1 MGKPCV
7 IASVGNKVF
16 GPRNLLCHS
25 NKTKIE
31 KVASECQ
38 NTKSEVEK
46 LIGMM
51 RWSSKAQMPQISSL
65 ILFSFDPFAILV

>member
-7 IASVGNKVF
+7 IASVGNNVF
-16 GPRNLLCHS
+16 GTRNLLCHS

-38 NTKSEVEK
+38 NIKSEVEK
-46 LIGMM
+46 LSGML
-51 RWSSKAQMPQISSL
+51 RWSSKAQIPQISSL
-65 ILFSFDPFAILV
+65 ILFSFDPFATLV